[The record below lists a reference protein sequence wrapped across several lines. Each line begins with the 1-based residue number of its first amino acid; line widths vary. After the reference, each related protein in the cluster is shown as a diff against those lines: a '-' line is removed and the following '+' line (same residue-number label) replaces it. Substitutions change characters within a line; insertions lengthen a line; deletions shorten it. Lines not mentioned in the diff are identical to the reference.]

1 MSEPAFLE
9 KEKLED
15 TCRYLYSYIPKSLD
29 FGIMLGSF
37 LNRCVEFL
45 PLQNKTTINIED
57 IPHMTAPSVPGH
69 EKFILY
75 GKLRNKNI
83 LIFPGRLHL
92 YEGHSINDVVYPIK
106 LLACF
111 NTSNIIITNS
121 AGGLDPSFKED
132 DIMVIKDH
140 LNLMSANP
148 LFGFRYSIKYDYFLD
163 MSCPYD
169 KKMTD
174 IAKKSAAEAGI
185 DPKTGIYAGVKG
197 PILETKA
204 EINALRK
211 LGADAVGMST
221 IPEVIMAN
229 FLKINVLG
237 LSHIRNTVSSSVKRS
252 GINGD
257 KEKYRHLDGLKNEV
271 FIGKILAKIIENILK
286 KA

>member
-1 MSEPAFLE
+1 M
-9 KEKLED
+9 
-15 TCRYLYSYIPKSLD
+15 I
-29 FGIMLGSF
+29 I
-37 LNRCVEFL
+37 
-45 PLQNKTTINIED
+45 
-57 IPHMTAPSVPGH
+57 PSVPGH

-75 GKLRNKNI
+75 GKLMNKKI

-92 YEGHSINDVVYPIK
+92 YEGHRISDVVYPIK
-106 LLACF
+106 ILAAF
-111 NTSNIIITNS
+111 NTGNVIITNS
-121 AGGLDPSFKED
+121 AGGLNPSFNKD

-140 LNLMSANP
+140 LNLMFTNP
-148 LFGFRYSIKYDYFLD
+148 LFGFKYSMKYDYFID

-169 KKMTD
+169 EKMTD
-174 IAKKSAAEAGI
+174 IAKKSVAEADL

-204 EINALRK
+204 EIDALRK

-237 LSHIRNTVSSSVKRS
+237 LSHIRNTASSDYPDSRS
-252 GINGD
+252 IGR
-257 KEKYRHLDGLKNEV
+257 KKKYRHLDGSKRET